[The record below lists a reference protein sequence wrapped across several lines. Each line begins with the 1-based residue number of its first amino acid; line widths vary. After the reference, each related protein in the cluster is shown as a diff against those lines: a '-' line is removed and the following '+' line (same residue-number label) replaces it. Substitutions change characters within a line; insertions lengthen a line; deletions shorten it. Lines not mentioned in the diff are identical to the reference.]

1 MSYSWLLIKTN
12 RLTHLATVIQTHQSI
27 QKLVLAGHLTVTN
40 TIHCNLQVSVD
51 AAAVMKERD
60 DLAARLQQLEADHS
74 KAAASL
80 PAAAAVGDE
89 PTAEAPSE
97 QELQGNARSLAL
109 LRKLAEKQGEIH
121 RLKVRQTEHSFLR
134 DTLPFLVTR
143 ILRIQDIIL
152 VDVH

>member
-1 MSYSWLLIKTN
+1 MRCPSAQTRFCFLTSFLPTADHVINYSWLLIKTN
-12 RLTHLATVIQTHQSI
+12 RLTHLATVIQTHQLI

-74 KAAASL
+74 KAASL

-121 RLKVRQTEHSFLR
+121 RLKVPQTEHSFS
-134 DTLPFLVTR
+134 P
-143 ILRIQDIIL
+143 
-152 VDVH
+152 